1 MILKKYAMRRE
12 TTTEPPKENKPKTPR
27 NSKKLKKKGPPR
39 KKLSGKS
46 GFWANP
52 KPLKK
57 QIHKQ
62 FEVNNSSQKIPK
74 TEVKKIDPPCFDEF
88 EVALQTRG
96 GSAAQDAAG
105 TTPRGQIYG
114 RMILWAKLPQWDDP
128 HGGGPPT
135 STDL

>member
-1 MILKKYAMRRE
+1 MSHTGQWSVWVTNDLKKMRGAPRDNNR
-12 TTTEPPKENKPKTPR
+12 TTKEKQTENTKKQQKT
-27 NSKKLKKKGPPR
+27 KKQRAPH

-74 TEVKKIDPPCFDEF
+74 AEVKKIDPPCFDEF

-114 RMILWAKLPQWDDP
+114 RMILWAKLPQ
-128 HGGGPPT
+128 
-135 STDL
+135 